1 MQHYEVTRMKVLV
14 LRSYGDTLA
23 LSKLGKNYPHV
34 TWCEVNVPE
43 YDNVNKKVEALVDVV
58 SLFDAVMCLD
68 NFHIRTDSDK
78 MLAIAV
84 ALGKKIYDEHD
95 YPLDIKEDAKDMKEL
110 IVNTVINAV
119 KKEGKVSEPF

>member
-1 MQHYEVTRMKVLV
+1 MKFEVTRMKVLV
-14 LRSYGDTLA
+14 LRSYGDTFT
-23 LSKLGKNYPHV
+23 LSKLAKKYPHI

-43 YDNVNKKVEALVDVV
+43 YDNINKKVEALVDVV

-68 NFHIRTDSDK
+68 NFHIRTDADK

-95 YPLDIKEDAKDMKEL
+95 YPTESEDL
-110 IVNTVINAV
+110 L
-119 KKEGKVSEPF
+119 